1 MALYHDVTAAE
12 PAGQPLLPGIEQAA
26 FAFIDLARLG
36 RTDWWSATKGL
47 LKFFGWQLAIGLALA
62 VPIIFW
68 RNALSKNV
76 IDVAALAG
84 AAAAC
89 WLAARGAAVRS
100 QRRPLLSLVSAEL
113 RLMPSRV
120 LIGAGLWLGAS
131 ALLTALGL
139 LYDAMVDPVGLADEF
154 NDFAWP
160 TSPEVILSGL
170 LCVALFPVQAAGEEL
185 IFRGWLTQ
193 TLGQFLRWRWL
204 LVLIVGLLFALAHG
218 FSHGIFAVPYFVVM
232 SLGLSALTLMDGRL
246 ELAIGAHAANNISFL
261 LARLFSASAPPQ
273 LLFDDS
279 QLPASAIIVGIIQ
292 SVLVVVAARW
302 IVQRGERRR
311 LAMAPDR

>member
-1 MALYHDVTAAE
+1 MPAPTWVLSCVYNSQPAHDT
-12 PAGQPLLPGIEQAA
+12 GQGN
-26 FAFIDLARLG
+26 
-36 RTDWWSATKGL
+36 W
-47 LKFFGWQLAIGLALA
+47 
-62 VPIIFW
+62 
-68 RNALSKNV
+68 
-76 IDVAALAG
+76 
-84 AAAAC
+84 
-89 WLAARGAAVRS
+89 
-100 QRRPLLSLVSAEL
+100 
-113 RLMPSRV
+113 PSRV
-120 LIGAGLWLGAS
+120 GDDQH
-131 ALLTALGL
+131 LGL
-139 LYDAMVDPVGLADEF
+139 GSPDVG
-154 NDFAWP
+154 P
-160 TSPEVILSGL
+160 
-170 LCVALFPVQAAGEEL
+170 
-185 IFRGWLTQ
+185 
-193 TLGQFLRWRWL
+193 
-204 LVLIVGLLFALAHG
+204 G